1 MRLKIINDIRRKM
14 EKGLP
19 SVGTWQQISSSSI
32 SEILGNS
39 GYDWV
44 ALDLEHGS
52 ISSNE
57 ITDMFRAFEMNNVLS
72 LARVAQPNANDCKLV
87 LDAGAGGVIVPMI
100 DNHKQLKNIVNA
112 CCWPPKGNRGVGF
125 SRANLFGKNFE
136 NYKKEAQAPLI
147 VAQIENINAL
157 NNLSKILNVD
167 GLDAIIIGPYDLTA
181 SMGITGNFSHEDFK
195 KVRKE
200 ILNLCQKYNI
210 PCGEHIVEPNPE
222 LLKQRIQEGFRFLAY
237 SIDAVILNKFV
248 MNPLK

>member
-1 MRLKIINDIRRKM
+1 MRLKIINAIRRKM

-100 DNHKQLKNIVNA
+100 DNHKQLK
-112 CCWPPKGNRGVGF
+112 
-125 SRANLFGKNFE
+125 KN
-136 NYKKEAQAPLI
+136 
-147 VAQIENINAL
+147 
-157 NNLSKILNVD
+157 
-167 GLDAIIIGPYDLTA
+167 
-181 SMGITGNFSHEDFK
+181 
-195 KVRKE
+195 
-200 ILNLCQKYNI
+200 
-210 PCGEHIVEPNPE
+210 
-222 LLKQRIQEGFRFLAY
+222 
-237 SIDAVILNKFV
+237 
-248 MNPLK
+248 